1 MSRQLSYALIINLL
15 GFAAVANGP
24 YSLVFDMDVP
34 DAIPL
39 ATPGP
44 KGINSLCLD
53 EWSRHKE
60 LIINKRDSLY
70 DAIADKEKLSRNKE
84 KAQHEI
90 NSLKARL
97 SNLDKVIGLVNTLEK
112 SDVEYILKPSI
123 KAEGSTA
130 YDTRRRCI
138 VLTVGST
145 ANFIHEITHG
155 GQYEAGEIIFDSQL
169 DKSYLQDLYDEV
181 EAYKAQFAYDPSSV
195 SSLKSSFVARSLAD
209 ITPRWVED
217 LQSAE
222 GEKTYRDH
230 SKIRVNI
237 YSGKAVLLMAYPQ
250 LASQFSG
257 WADSWTM
264 KEAPNV
270 VYKRQPMVVQ

>member
-1 MSRQLSYALIINLL
+1 MNLV
-15 GFAAVANGP
+15 GFASMADAPFMNDH
-24 YSLVFDMDVP
+24 S

-39 ATPGP
+39 VSSAP

-70 DAIADKEKLSRNKE
+70 YVISVKEKANRNKE
-84 KAQHEI
+84 KIHHEI
-90 NSLKARL
+90 LSLKARMA
-97 SNLDKVIGLVNTLEK
+97 SLDKVLDLVNALEK
-112 SDVEYILKPSI
+112 SDVEYILKPSS

-130 YDTRRRCI
+130 YDTHRKCI

-155 GQYEAGEIIFDSQL
+155 GQYEVGEIIFDSLL
-169 DKSYLQDLYDEV
+169 DKSYLQDLYDET

-195 SSLKSSFVARSLAD
+195 SELKSSSVPRSMDD
-209 ITPRWVED
+209 ITPQWVEN
-217 LQSAE
+217 LQSPE
-222 GEKTYRDH
+222 GEKTYSNH

-237 YSGKAVLLMAYPQ
+237 HSGKAVLMIAYPN
-250 LASQFSG
+250 LANQFKG

-270 VYKRQPMVVQ
+270 VYKRQPLIVRK